1 MSPTRGAGN
10 PADPSRRGQ
19 SITQTIQVNT
29 TCASREE
36 ADRIAGAAVGERLAA
51 CAQVHGPISSTFRW
65 QGKIETSVEWYC
77 HLKTT
82 AARLPELETRIKS
95 LHSYEVPE
103 IIALPILGGST
114 AYLRWIEHQV
124 SDEP

>member
-1 MSPTRGAGN
+1 MTPRG
-10 PADPSRRGQ
+10 RFT
-19 SITQTIQVNT
+19 TQAVQVST
-29 TCASREE
+29 TCASRKE
-36 ADRIAGAAVGERLAA
+36 ADRIAGAAVSERLAA
-51 CAQVHGPISSTFRW
+51 CAQVQGPISSTFRW

-82 AARLPELETRIKS
+82 VARLTELETRIKS

-114 AYLRWIEHQV
+114 AYLRWIEQQV
-124 SDEP
+124 SVEQ

>member
-1 MSPTRGAGN
+1 MSPTD
-10 PADPSRRGQ
+10 PARRVPYIPQ
-19 SITQTIQVNT
+19 AVQVST
-29 TCASREE
+29 SCASREE

-65 QGKIETSVEWYC
+65 QGKVETSVEWYC

-82 AARLPELETRIKS
+82 AARLAELETRIKS

-114 AYLRWIEHQV
+114 AYLRWIEQQV
-124 SDEP
+124 SDEQ